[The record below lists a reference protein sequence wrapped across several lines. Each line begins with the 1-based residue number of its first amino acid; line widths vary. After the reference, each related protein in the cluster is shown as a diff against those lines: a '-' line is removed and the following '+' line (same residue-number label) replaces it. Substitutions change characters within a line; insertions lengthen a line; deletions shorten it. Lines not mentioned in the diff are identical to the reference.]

1 MYSLSNIK
9 TFSDNYKASFNTA
22 IANKSMGFDPN
33 VITFVSNIL
42 GRDFFFWEGGRG
54 VICLHPIFRA
64 AVELGTAVSQLVI
77 ILLVP
82 YPSLGLTNGLKI
94 TPVNSLVS

>member
-1 MYSLSNIK
+1 MYIVAASE
-9 TFSDNYKASFNTA
+9 SDE
-22 IANKSMGFDPN
+22 GL
-33 VITFVSNIL
+33 V
-42 GRDFFFWEGGRG
+42 FWEGGRG

-64 AVELGTAVSQLVI
+64 VVELGTALSQLVI